1 MVKKTIP
8 FDVALQSVL
17 PARQLKRPKVF
28 TNDLHSVEFE
38 FTIVDVEPADLATS
52 EAFVYLYMEDASFF
66 VSSKADVKRTGR
78 VFTYI
83 LKENEGNHKGIARIQ
98 LSVKIPG
105 ATVSEDVY
113 FATQKYEF
121 EIENGLET
129 EIAQEVMIH
138 EWSSLNA
145 DVRDYLNELADN
157 EVARQEAFVAAELAR
172 DALYAEVQQKI
183 EDGQF
188 FDMNR
193 AIAIS
198 IILG

>member
-8 FDVALQSVL
+8 FDVVLQSVL

-28 TNDLHSVEFE
+28 TNDLYSVEFE
-38 FTIVDVEPADLATS
+38 FTIVDVEPADLVTS
-52 EAFVYLYMEDASFF
+52 EAFVYLYMEDGSFF
-66 VSSKADVKRTGR
+66 VSPKADVKRTGR

-129 EIAQEVMIH
+129 EIAQEVMIQ

>member
-1 MVKKTIP
+1 MVKKKIP
-8 FDVALQSVL
+8 FDVVLQSVR

-52 EAFVYLYMEDASFF
+52 EAFVYLYMEDGSFF
-66 VSSKADVKRTGR
+66 VPPKADVERKGC

-129 EIAQEVMIH
+129 EIAREVMIH

-157 EVARQEAFVAAELAR
+157 EVTRQKAFVAAELAR

>member
-1 MVKKTIP
+1 MVKKKIP
-8 FDVALQSVL
+8 FDVVLQSVR

-52 EAFVYLYMEDASFF
+52 EAFVYLYMEDGSFF
-66 VSSKADVKRTGR
+66 VPPKADVERKGC

-157 EVARQEAFVAAELAR
+157 EVTRQKAFVAAELAR

>member
-1 MVKKTIP
+1 MVKKKIP
-8 FDVALQSVL
+8 FDVVLQSVR

-52 EAFVYLYMEDASFF
+52 EAFVYLYMEDGSFF
-66 VSSKADVKRTGR
+66 VPPKADVERKGC

-157 EVARQEAFVAAELAR
+157 EDTRQEAFVAAELAR